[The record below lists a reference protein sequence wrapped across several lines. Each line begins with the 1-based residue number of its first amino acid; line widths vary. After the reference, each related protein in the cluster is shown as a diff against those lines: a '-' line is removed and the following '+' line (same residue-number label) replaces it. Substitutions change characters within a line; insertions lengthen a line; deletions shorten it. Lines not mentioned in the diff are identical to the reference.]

1 MDFGENMKRIRKSR
15 KLSQHALG
23 DILGIRQQSVAQYE
37 KSQNAP
43 KFETVQKIANALEVP
58 VSILYG
64 DNVIPPESFLS
75 MVNQVMDAKN
85 EPVSAEDQKKAKFN
99 IRIPEDLKY
108 NLVAAMDKI
117 TDPRDSDL
125 IRIQLLNCYDNR
137 LNDNGK
143 AEALKRVEELAEIKK
158 YSQVPDS
165 DEPLTAAHDKL
176 ED

>member
-15 KLSQHALG
+15 KLSQRALG

-64 DNVIPPESFLS
+64 DNVIPAESFHS
-75 MVNQVMDAKN
+75 MVDQVMNMKN
-85 EPVSAEDQKKAKFN
+85 EPISAEDSKKAKLT
-99 IRIPEDLKY
+99 IKIPEGLKY
-108 NLVAAMDKI
+108 SLIEVMDKI

-125 IRIQLLNCYDNR
+125 IRMQLLTCYDNR
-137 LNDNGK
+137 LNDAGK

-165 DEPLTAAHDKL
+165 DEPLTAAHAKP

>member
-85 EPVSAEDQKKAKFN
+85 EPVSAEDLKKVKVIIKN
-99 IRIPEDLKY
+99 PE
-108 NLVAAMDKI
+108 NAQHTIAAHFDEDEF
-117 TDPRDSDL
+117 TP
-125 IRIQLLNCYDNR
+125 
-137 LNDNGK
+137 
-143 AEALKRVEELAEIKK
+143 EELEEIKK
-158 YSQVPDS
+158 YAEFLKSKR
-165 DEPLTAAHDKL
+165 KL